1 MPDNKR
7 LNGTTAPP
15 RYLEGFPAT
24 FPGDHR
30 LEKPTQSTVM
40 VTRKHP
46 RFPVSLSST
55 LVHQNHFRHTGSVL
69 DLSAKGCR
77 VESLIS
83 PFTGMQIAIQLHIPG
98 EPQPILIDN
107 ATVRWSGSAG
117 IGVEFL
123 TIAASQQDRLSLMI
137 KQLQPKAGLQ

>member
-1 MPDNKR
+1 
-7 LNGTTAPP
+7 
-15 RYLEGFPAT
+15 
-24 FPGDHR
+24 
-30 LEKPTQSTVM
+30 M

-55 LVHQNHFRHTGSVL
+55 LVHQNHFRHTGSVR

-83 PFTGMQIAIQLHIPG
+83 PFTGMQMAIQLHIPD

-107 ATVRWSGSAG
+107 AAVRWSGSAG

-123 TIAASQQDRLSLMI
+123 TIAAAQQDRLSLMI
-137 KQLQPKAGLQ
+137 KQLQPKTGLQ

>member
-1 MPDNKR
+1 
-7 LNGTTAPP
+7 
-15 RYLEGFPAT
+15 
-24 FPGDHR
+24 
-30 LEKPTQSTVM
+30 M

-55 LVHQNHFRHTGSVL
+55 LVHQNHFRHTGSVR
-69 DLSAKGCR
+69 DLSVKGCR

-83 PFTGMQIAIQLHIPG
+83 PFTGMQMAIQLHIPG

-107 ATVRWSGSAG
+107 AAVRWSGSAG

-123 TIAASQQDRLSLMI
+123 TIAAPQQDRLSHMI
-137 KQLQPKAGLQ
+137 KQLQPKADLS

>member
-1 MPDNKR
+1 
-7 LNGTTAPP
+7 
-15 RYLEGFPAT
+15 
-24 FPGDHR
+24 
-30 LEKPTQSTVM
+30 M

-55 LVHQNHFRHTGSVL
+55 LVHQNHFRHTGSIR

-83 PFTGMQIAIQLHIPG
+83 PFTGMQIAMQLHVPG

-117 IGVEFL
+117 IGIEFL
-123 TIAASQQDRLSLMI
+123 TIAAPQQDRLSLMI